1 MKKILAL
8 LLVAVMLFS
17 AAACTQSAAPASEA
31 PKAEEPAKAT
41 DAPKA
46 EEPKAT
52 EVPAAEP
59 GYTDG
64 VWLCS
69 ADATH
74 FVLLK
79 LKEDGTFYARG
90 LMGTQG
96 FFGKYE
102 IVDMAVEYYDAKGD
116 GILKQE
122 DMPFDVLKSEKA
134 VKFMHEDGTPYEV
147 RQEPA
152 SVKIDGNPT
161 PIDAINEGLGKEYVA
176 LAGEV
181 LHHVAFDDYSRSLT
195 HKPNEKFSEADE
207 IRNLL
212 YKFMVAEVSE
222 KNAADGWK
230 QQELTLELYHNGY
243 VDMAT
248 GDELVDEAYQKI
260 EGNVY
265 TLADGATVTVD
276 PDAYTAV
283 YQKGDVKIDFVKFN
297 ENGSDAAAPAVKAQY
312 EGEAF
317 SGKVK
322 LVAKLFEDGT
332 IVIYGNDK
340 ELSKGTY
347 EGQGLPTITLDKGTA
362 KIKAT
367 SATDV
372 KLVFTADLGNGQ
384 ESDYELAKVEVTA
397 EAPAAAPAAVAQ
409 YEGEAFSGK
418 VKLVAKM
425 FDDKTIVIYANDKE
439 FSKGT
444 YEGQGLPTITLD
456 KGTAKIKA
464 TSATDVKLVFT
475 ADLGNGQESDYEL
488 AKVEVTV
495 EAPAAAEPAVKAQ
508 YEGEAFS
515 GKVKLVAKMFDNGTI
530 VIYGNDTELTR
541 GTYEGQG
548 LPTIT
553 LDKGTAQIKATSAT
567 DVKLILNIDLGNG
580 TAADYTLER
589 VNN

>member
-1 MKKILAL
+1 MKKYLAL
-8 LLVAVMLFS
+8 LLVAAMLIGAVACAKP
-17 AAACTQSAAPASEA
+17 AAEAS
-31 PKAEEPAKAT
+31 KTEEPAKST
-41 DAPKA
+41 EAPKA

-52 EVPAAEP
+52 EVPAAEEP
-59 GYTDG
+59 AYTDG
-64 VWLCS
+64 VWICS
-69 ADATH
+69 SDATH
-74 FVLLK
+74 YTLVK

-102 IVDMAVEYYDAKGD
+102 IVDMAVEYYDAKAD
-116 GILKQE
+116 GVLKQE

-161 PIDAINEGLGKEYVA
+161 PIDAINDGLGKEYVA
-176 LAGEV
+176 MAGEM

-195 HKPNEKFSEADE
+195 HKPNEKFTEADE

-222 KNAADGWK
+222 KNAAEGWK

-248 GDELVDEAYQKI
+248 GDELVDEPYQKI
-260 EGNVY
+260 EGNVF

-297 ENGSDAAAPAVKAQY
+297 ENGSEAAAAVKAQY

-322 LVAKLFEDGT
+322 LVAKMFDDGT

-347 EGQGLPTITLDKGTA
+347 EGAGLPTITLDKGTA

-372 KLVFTADLGNGQ
+372 KLIFTADLGNGQ

-397 EAPAAAPAAVAQ
+397 EAAAPAAAEPAVVAQ

-425 FDDKTIVIYANDKE
+425 FDD
-439 FSKGT
+439 
-444 YEGQGLPTITLD
+444 
-456 KGTAKIKA
+456 
-464 TSATDVKLVFT
+464 
-475 ADLGNGQESDYEL
+475 
-488 AKVEVTV
+488 
-495 EAPAAAEPAVKAQ
+495 
-508 YEGEAFS
+508 
-515 GKVKLVAKMFDNGTI
+515 GTI
-530 VIYGNDTELTR
+530 VICGNDTELTR

-548 LPTIT
+548 IPTIT
-553 LDKGTAQIKATSAT
+553 LEKGTAEIKATSAT
-567 DVKLILNIDLGNG
+567 DVKLIVNIDLGNG

>member
-1 MKKILAL
+1 MKKYLAL
-8 LLVAVMLFS
+8 LLVAAMLIGAVACAKP
-17 AAACTQSAAPASEA
+17 AAEA
-31 PKAEEPAKAT
+31 PKTEEPAKST
-41 DAPKA
+41 EAPKA

-52 EVPAAEP
+52 EVPAAEEP
-59 GYTDG
+59 AYTDG
-64 VWLCS
+64 VWICS
-69 ADATH
+69 SDATH
-74 FVLLK
+74 YTLVK

-102 IVDMAVEYYDAKGD
+102 IVDMAVEYYDAKAD
-116 GILKQE
+116 GVLKQE

-161 PIDAINEGLGKEYVA
+161 PIDAINDGLGKEYVA
-176 LAGEV
+176 LAGEM

-195 HKPNEKFSEADE
+195 HKPNEKFTEADE

-222 KNAADGWK
+222 KNAAEGWK

-248 GDELVDEAYQKI
+248 GDELVDEPYQKI
-260 EGNVY
+260 EGNVF

-276 PDAYTAV
+276 PDTYTAV

-297 ENGSDAAAPAVKAQY
+297 ENGSEVAAAVKAQY

-322 LVAKLFEDGT
+322 LVAKMFDDGT

-347 EGQGLPTITLDKGTA
+347 EGAGLPTITLDKGTA

-372 KLVFTADLGNGQ
+372 KLIFTADLGNGQ
-384 ESDYELAKVEVTA
+384 ESDYELVKVEVTA
-397 EAPAAAPAAVAQ
+397 EAPAAAPAAIAQ

-425 FDDKTIVIYANDKE
+425 FDDKTIVIYANDNE
-439 FSKGT
+439 FSK
-444 YEGQGLPTITLD
+444 
-456 KGTAKIKA
+456 
-464 TSATDVKLVFT
+464 
-475 ADLGNGQESDYEL
+475 
-488 AKVEVTV
+488 
-495 EAPAAAEPAVKAQ
+495 
-508 YEGEAFS
+508 
-515 GKVKLVAKMFDNGTI
+515 
-530 VIYGNDTELTR
+530 

-567 DVKLILNIDLGNG
+567 DVKLIYTVDLGNGQESDYELAKVEVTAEAAAPAAAEPAVVAQYEGEAFSGKVKLVAKMFDDGTIVICGNDTELTRGTYEGQGIPTITLEKGTAEIKATSATDVKLIVNIDLGNG

>member
-1 MKKILAL
+1 MKKYLAL
-8 LLVAVMLFS
+8 LLVAAMLIGAVACAKL
-17 AAACTQSAAPASEA
+17 AAEA
-31 PKAEEPAKAT
+31 PKTEEPAKST
-41 DAPKA
+41 EAPKA
-46 EEPKAT
+46 EEPKAN
-52 EVPAAEP
+52 EPAAAEEP
-59 GYTDG
+59 KITDG
-64 VWLCS
+64 VWTCAS
-69 ADATH
+69 DATH
-74 FVLLK
+74 FVLVK
-79 LKEDGTFYARG
+79 FKEDGTFYARG
-90 LMGTQG
+90 LMGQKG

-102 IVDMAVEYYDAKGD
+102 VVDTSVEYYDAHEDGVVKG
-116 GILKQE
+116 E
-122 DMPFDVLKSEKA
+122 DAPFDVLKSEKA
-134 VKFMHEDGTPYEV
+134 VKFMHDDGTPFEV
-147 RQEPA
+147 RGDSL
-152 SVKIDGNPT
+152 SVKINDVST
-161 PIDAINEGLGKEYVA
+161 PLDVLNTDLGKEYCA
-176 LAGEV
+176 LTENM
-181 LHHVAFDDYSRSLT
+181 LHLVAFDDYPRSLT
-195 HKPNEKFSEADE
+195 HKPNEKFTEADE

-222 KNAADGWK
+222 KNAAEGWK

-248 GDELVDEAYQKI
+248 GDELVDEPYQKI
-260 EGNVY
+260 EGNVF

-297 ENGSDAAAPAVKAQY
+297 ENGSEAAAAIKAQY

-322 LVAKLFEDGT
+322 LVAKMFDDGT

-347 EGQGLPTITLDKGTA
+347 EGAGLPTITLDKGTA

-372 KLVFTADLGNGQ
+372 KLIFTADLGNGQ

-397 EAPAAAPAAVAQ
+397 EAPAAPAAIAQ

-425 FDDKTIVIYANDKE
+425 FDDKTIVIYANDNE
-439 FSKGT
+439 FSK
-444 YEGQGLPTITLD
+444 
-456 KGTAKIKA
+456 
-464 TSATDVKLVFT
+464 
-475 ADLGNGQESDYEL
+475 
-488 AKVEVTV
+488 
-495 EAPAAAEPAVKAQ
+495 
-508 YEGEAFS
+508 
-515 GKVKLVAKMFDNGTI
+515 
-530 VIYGNDTELTR
+530 

-567 DVKLILNIDLGNG
+567 DVKLVFTVDLGNGQESDYELAKVEVTAEAAAPTAAEPAVVAQYEGEAFSGKVKLVAKMFDDGTIVICGNDTELTRGTYEGQGIPTITLEKGTAEIKATSATDVKLIVNIDLGNG